1 MATADDVR
9 RIARSLPRTTEGIVR
24 DYVKFRVG
32 RIVYA
37 SLSPDETIMGV
48 GFPKEERAAMVEA
61 EPEKFLMPAPADLRY
76 RWIRVRLAAI
86 DEQELRELLT
96 DAWRMVVS
104 KKTAAAYDA
113 GQLASE
119 E

>member
-1 MATADDVR
+1 MVTADDVR
-9 RIARSLPRTTEGIVR
+9 RIALSLPRTTEGIVR
-24 DYVKFRVG
+24 DSVRFRIG

-37 SLSPDETIMGV
+37 SLSPDETRMGV
-48 GFPKEERAAMVEA
+48 GFPKEEREAMVAA
-61 EPEKFLMPAPADLRY
+61 EPEKFLMPLPADLRY

-104 KKTAAAYDA
+104 RKTAAAYDA
-113 GQLASE
+113 GE
-119 E
+119 PVP

>member
-1 MATADDVR
+1 MVTADDVR
-9 RIARSLPRTTEGIVR
+9 RIALSLPRTTEGIVR
-24 DYVKFRVG
+24 DSVRFRIG

-37 SLSPDETIMGV
+37 TLSPDETRMGV
-48 GFPKEERAAMVEA
+48 GFPKEEREPMVAA
-61 EPEKFLMPAPADLRY
+61 EPEKFLMPLPADLRY

-104 KKTAAAYDA
+104 RKTAAAYDA
-113 GQLASE
+113 GE
-119 E
+119 PVP

>member
-1 MATADDVR
+1 
-9 RIARSLPRTTEGIVR
+9 
-24 DYVKFRVG
+24 
-32 RIVYA
+32 
-37 SLSPDETIMGV
+37 MGF
-48 GFPKEERAAMVEA
+48 GFPREERAGLVEA
-61 EPEKFLMPAPADLRY
+61 EPEKFMMPAASDMRY
-76 RWIRVRLAAI
+76 QRVRVRLAGI

-104 KKTAAAYDA
+104 KRTAAAYDA